1 VEKVI
6 TKASGDER
14 HVFDCEV
21 PLLIGVD
28 EENGPHPTTLWVRN
42 IWGKKCWCPN
52 VLLVSDINERVVAC
66 MMPLYQPQTAD
77 IE

>member
-21 PLLIGVD
+21 ALLIGVD
-28 EENGPHPTTLWVRN
+28 EENGPHPTTL
-42 IWGKKCWCPN
+42 
-52 VLLVSDINERVVAC
+52 
-66 MMPLYQPQTAD
+66 
-77 IE
+77 